1 MAESRKLKI
10 FVASP
15 ADVAEE
21 RTTLAKLV
29 ADINDVLAYLAPEK
43 QLALELVRYETH
55 SYPDIGR
62 PQEVINREIP
72 VDYDIFVGI
81 MWKRAGTPTAAEPS
95 GTIEEFRRA
104 SQRRLTNS
112 LPRIMFY
119 FCDQPIPMP
128 TSEDIKQLAEV
139 IKFREELQSLGLTST
154 YPTHAEFGE
163 HVRGGLLRAIRD
175 ILRDCGH
182 EMPLETT
189 VATPVTSANLEEAQ
203 RLVDE
208 YEQTRRDMPKS
219 DDRTRVMEGI
229 FGRMKALAPRVR
241 GAFSDFKESS
251 SPGKRLVAVAIL
263 NMFPS
268 ADELDWLATRL
279 DPECER
285 PFVQYYSAV
294 ALLEASIGLPASDCE
309 ALTAA
314 VVKAKRLIG
323 ALEPD
328 SDRGRVL
335 NRAEQELARKCHAS

>member
-1 MAESRKLKI
+1 MTEPRKLKI

-21 RTTLAKLV
+21 RATLVKLV

-43 QLALELVRYETH
+43 QLSLELVRYETH

-62 PQEVINREIP
+62 PQDVINREIP

-81 MWKRAGTPTAAEPS
+81 MWKRVGTPTATEPS

-104 SQRRLTNS
+104 SKRRETNS

-128 TSEDIKQLAEV
+128 TSEDLKQLVDV
-139 IKFREELQSLGLTST
+139 IKFREELQALGLTST

-175 ILRDCGH
+175 ILRDRGH
-182 EMPLETT
+182 EVSLEPA
-189 VATPVTSANLEEAQ
+189 VATPVTAASLEEAQ
-203 RLVDE
+203 RLADE
-208 YEQTRRDMPKS
+208 YEQTRRNMPKG
-219 DDRTRVMEGI
+219 DERTRVLEGI
-229 FGRMKALAPRVR
+229 FGRMKAMAPRVR
-241 GAFSDFKESS
+241 GAFSEFKESS
-251 SPGKRLVAVAIL
+251 SPGKRLMAVAIL

-268 ADELDWLATRL
+268 VDQLDWLATRL

-294 ALLEASIGLPASDCE
+294 ALLEASMSLPASECA

-314 VVKAKRLIG
+314 VAKAKRLIG
-323 ALEPD
+323 TLEPD

-335 NRAEQELARKCHAS
+335 DRAEQELARKCAKA